1 MSHSSAMPSS
11 AKRHSGGSSSQATD
25 RGDVPIDGSQH
36 SVSSHHHHHHH
47 HYDPEWEAKE
57 ELRLRELEEARA
69 RAAQMEKTMRWWSDC
84 TANWREKWSK
94 VRTERNRA
102 REEAR
107 VMRGKLE
114 AATKELNTLKREK
127 QEVESENAKLQKE
140 LHFLQTQKTT
150 GDGYKKEESNF
161 NSISSSVGERV
172 VAERDVSHPEK
183 PAVDVPASESAFLST
198 TLDSFSTCNKSVT
211 KPEGTALSQLSS
223 QTVSQDLEFLD
234 KLFHS
239 KDSQPTSISHNSG
252 SAFSSFSSDSKDR
265 KSRTEQKLIENVCS
279 PVQELVDQRV
289 SMLQLR
295 LDEATKTILAE
306 RQENSKLVKNVEKLQ
321 SELTQLQGKYED
333 IKRSKQ
339 DTLKELTQIKTD
351 HQDELDSVKL
361 DLEDETN
368 SRTSLDQRLGE
379 LRTECEKVDRY
390 FCVGKHRTLSII
402 FIRTMTLVQCV
413 IAEDIS

>member
-1 MSHSSAMPSS
+1 MSHSSAVPSS
-11 AKRHSGGSSSQATD
+11 VKRHSGGSSSQVSE
-25 RGDVPIDGSQH
+25 RGDVPIDASQH
-36 SVSSHHHHHHH
+36 SVSSHHHHYHH

-114 AATKELNTLKREK
+114 AATKEVNTLKREK
-127 QEVESENAKLQKE
+127 QELESENVKLQKE
-140 LHFLQTQKTT
+140 IHFLQTPKTT
-150 GDGYKKEESNF
+150 GDKKEEGKF
-161 NSISSSVGERV
+161 NSLNSSVGERV

-183 PAVDVPASESAFLST
+183 PTVDIPASNSAFLST
-198 TLDSFSTCNKSVT
+198 TLDSFSTCSKSVT
-211 KPEGTALSQLSS
+211 KPEGTTLSQLSS

-234 KLFHS
+234 KLFHN
-239 KDSQPTSISHNSG
+239 KENQTTNISHNSG
-252 SAFSSFSSDSKDR
+252 SAFSSFSSDSKEK
-265 KSRTEQKLIENVCS
+265 KSRTEQKLVENVCS

-306 RQENSKLVKNVEKLQ
+306 RQ
-321 SELTQLQGKYED
+321 
-333 IKRSKQ
+333 
-339 DTLKELTQIKTD
+339 
-351 HQDELDSVKL
+351 
-361 DLEDETN
+361 
-368 SRTSLDQRLGE
+368 
-379 LRTECEKVDRY
+379 
-390 FCVGKHRTLSII
+390 
-402 FIRTMTLVQCV
+402 
-413 IAEDIS
+413 